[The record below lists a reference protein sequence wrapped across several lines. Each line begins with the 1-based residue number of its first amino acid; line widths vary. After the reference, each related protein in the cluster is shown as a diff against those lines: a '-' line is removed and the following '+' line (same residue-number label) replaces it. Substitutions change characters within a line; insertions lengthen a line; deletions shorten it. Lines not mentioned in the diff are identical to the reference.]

1 MVLHTL
7 QPAIDKTH
15 MRHIQI
21 TQQDNVAIALQDLA
35 AGETVA
41 GLKLRDAIPRGH
53 KFAISAIPIGGLVI
67 KYGLPIG
74 SASAAIAPGEHVHS
88 HNLKTRLSGIVEY
101 HYDGPPAPV
110 TLPTFPEA
118 TFQGYRRADGRI
130 GIRNH
135 LFIVP
140 TVGCINKLAEGL
152 AAAFNR
158 QKPASSA
165 IDRAIALT
173 HPYGCSQLGDDHETT
188 RAILAAHVR
197 HPNAAGVLVLGL
209 GCENNTIESFRELV
223 GAGVPQRRRFLV
235 SQEVDDD
242 FAVGLQALHD
252 LAAAAANDRREPI
265 SASELIIGLKCG
277 GSDGLSGITANPL
290 LGRFS
295 DRLVALGGTTLLG
308 EVPEMFGAETLL
320 MQRCE
325 TAEVFQKCVAMI
337 NDFKNYFTR
346 HGQVIYENPSPGN
359 KAGGISTLEDKSL
372 GCTQKGGS
380 TNVVDVLSAGET
392 PAVAVSTCSGGCND
406 MVATTCS
413 QPLALTD
420 LVPPAAALPWRRCP
434 DHKIATNTALA
445 ERKPHWIDF
454 DAGRILEEHA
464 DRNSVTGPFS
474 NSSLTPPRSRSPA
487 TKSTAMKKSL
497 SSWMASPII

>member
-1 MVLHTL
+1 M
-7 QPAIDKTH
+7 

-21 TQQDNVAIALQDLA
+21 THQDNVAIALQDLA
-35 AGETVA
+35 AGEAIA

-53 KFAISAIPIGGLVI
+53 KFAISAIPVGGLVI

-110 TLPTFPEA
+110 ALPDFPEA
-118 TFQGYRRADGRI
+118 FFQGYRRTDGQV

-158 QKPASSA
+158 QKPATAAA

-209 GCENNTIESFRELV
+209 GCENNTVESFRELV
-223 GAGVPQRRRFLV
+223 GAGDPQRRRFLV
-235 SQEVDDD
+235 AQEEDDD

-265 SASELIIGLKCG
+265 PASELVIGLKCG

-295 DRLVALGGTTLLG
+295 DQLVALGGTSLLG
-308 EVPEMFGAETLL
+308 EVPEMFGAEQLL

-359 KAGGISTLEDKSL
+359 KTGGISTLEDKSL

-380 TNVVDVLSAGET
+380 TNVVDVLGAGET
-392 PAVAVSTCSGGCND
+392 PSRRGLNLLSGPGND
-406 MVATTCS
+406 MVATTLLS
-413 QPLALTD
+413 AAGAH
-420 LVPPAAALPWRRCP
+420 LVLFTTGRGTPFGGVVPTL
-434 DHKIATNTALA
+434 KIATNTELA
-445 ERKPHWIDF
+445 RRKPHWIDF
-454 DAGRILEEHA
+454 DAGRVLEEHA
-464 DRNSVTGPFS
+464 DRDAIDQTFFQLVLDTASGQVARNEIHGHEEIAIFKDGVT
-474 NSSLTPPRSRSPA
+474 L
-487 TKSTAMKKSL
+487 
-497 SSWMASPII
+497 

>member
-1 MVLHTL
+1 
-7 QPAIDKTH
+7 

-21 TQQDNVAIALQDLA
+21 TAQDNVAIALQDLA
-35 AGETVA
+35 SGEAVA

-53 KFAISAIPIGGLVI
+53 KFALAAIPAGGLVV

-74 SASAAIAPGEHVHS
+74 SANAAIAPGEHVHI
-88 HNLKTRLSGIVEY
+88 HNLKTRLDGLVEY

-110 TLPTFPEA
+110 VLPTAPAA
-118 TFQGYRRADGRI
+118 TFLGYRRANGQV

-140 TVGCINKLAEGL
+140 TVGCVNKLAENL

-158 QKPASSA
+158 QRPATA
-165 IDRAIALT
+165 ATIDRAIALT

-209 GCENNTIESFRELV
+209 GCENNTVESFRELL
-223 GAGVPQRRRFLV
+223 GPDDPQRRRFLI
-235 SQEVDDD
+235 SQEVEDD
-242 FAVGLQALHD
+242 FAAGYQALLH
-252 LAAAAANDRREPI
+252 LAAAADNDRRESIP
-265 SASELIIGLKCG
+265 ASELIVGLKCG
-277 GSDGLSGITANPL
+277 GSDGLSGITANPM

-295 DRLVALGGTTLLG
+295 DRLVALGGTSLLG

-320 MQRCE
+320 MQRCQ
-325 TAEVFQKCVAMI
+325 TAEVFEKCVAMI

-372 GCTQKGGS
+372 GCTQKGGG
-380 TNVVDVLSAGET
+380 THVVDVLGIGGQ
-392 PAVAVSTCSGGCND
+392 PRRRGLNLISGQGND
-406 MVATTCS
+406 MVATTLLS
-413 QPLALTD
+413 AAGAH
-420 LVPPAAALPWRRCP
+420 LVLFTTGRGTPFGGVVPTL
-434 DHKIATNTALA
+434 KIASNSELA
-445 ERKPHWIDF
+445 KHKTHWIDF
-454 DAGRILEEHA
+454 NAARVLEEHA
-464 DRNSVTGPFS
+464 DREAIDQEFFQLVLDTASGQPARNETHGYEEIAIFKDGVT
-474 NSSLTPPRSRSPA
+474 L
-487 TKSTAMKKSL
+487 
-497 SSWMASPII
+497 

>member
-1 MVLHTL
+1 
-7 QPAIDKTH
+7 
-15 MRHIQI
+15 MRHLQI
-21 TQQDNVAIALQDLA
+21 TPQDNVAIALLDLA
-35 AGETVA
+35 AGEAVA

-53 KFAISAIPIGGLVI
+53 KFALAAIPAGGLVV

-74 SASAAIAPGEHVHS
+74 NARAAIAPGEHVHA
-88 HNLKTRLSGIVEY
+88 HNLKTRLDGIVEY

-110 TLPTFPEA
+110 VLPAAPDAAFH
-118 TFQGYRRADGRI
+118 GYRRANGQV

-135 LFIVP
+135 LYIVP
-140 TVGCINKLAEGL
+140 TVGCVNKLAENL

-158 QKPASSA
+158 QRPTAA
-165 IDRAIALT
+165 TTIDRAIALT

-209 GCENNTIESFRELV
+209 GCENNTVESFRERL
-223 GAGVPQRRRFLV
+223 GPDDPRHRRFLV
-235 SQEVDDD
+235 SQEEGDD
-242 FAVGLQALHD
+242 FAAGYQALLE
-252 LAAAAANDRREPI
+252 LAAAIHDRREPI
-265 SASELIIGLKCG
+265 PASELIVGLKCG

-295 DRLVALGGTTLLG
+295 DRLVALGGTSLLG

-320 MQRCE
+320 MQRCQ

-372 GCTQKGGS
+372 GCTQKGGR
-380 TNVVDVLSAGET
+380 THVVDVLTTGEQ
-392 PAVAVSTCSGGCND
+392 PRRRGLNLLSGPGND
-406 MVATTCS
+406 MVATTLLS
-413 QPLALTD
+413 AAGAH
-420 LVPPAAALPWRRCP
+420 LVLFTTGRGTPFGGVVPTL
-434 DHKIATNTALA
+434 KIASNTELA
-445 ERKPHWIDF
+445 DRKPHWIDF
-454 DAGRILEEHA
+454 NAGRLLEKHA
-464 DRNSVTGPFS
+464 DRDAVDQDFFQLVLDTASGQPARNETHGYEEIAIFKDGVT
-474 NSSLTPPRSRSPA
+474 L
-487 TKSTAMKKSL
+487 
-497 SSWMASPII
+497 